1 MGVEQHQP
9 ATDPE
14 DPLRYSYEAF
24 LAELGVKLRQMR
36 IDRGWTLRHMI
47 VTHGFHLA
55 HWQGFEKGKG
65 ISVPSLLR
73 VCEVF
78 DTSVEELVA
87 GLGVVGLDTSKSAT
101 PPAQQS
107 SRLPKRKAS
116 PVGTPVGP
124 GARSPRRQQ
133 P

>member
-9 ATDPE
+9 ATNPE
-14 DPLRYSYEAF
+14 DLLRYSYEAF

-36 IDRGWTLRHMI
+36 IERGWTLRHMI
-47 VTHGFHLA
+47 VMHGFHLA

-87 GLGVVGLDTSKSAT
+87 GLGVVGLDAGNSEA
-101 PPAQQS
+101 PPAQQN
-107 SRLPKRKAS
+107 SRTPKRKAR
-116 PVGTPVGP
+116 PIETPDEP
-124 GARSPRRQQ
+124 GARSPHRKR